1 MNKIL
6 RAVGIFYALCFMLI
20 GEAFGQTE
28 LKRPTVANNPMRVDV
43 KEYLKHIRLP
53 DGFKIELF
61 AENVEGARS
70 LALGEKGTVFAGT
83 FQIGKNGRS
92 YVPGKVYAILDKNK
106 DHHAD
111 QVLTI
116 ADSLNKPN
124 GVAFRNGD
132 LYVAEINRIL
142 RFDRIE
148 ENLTNPPRPVVV
160 NDKYPTNGWHG
171 WKFIRFGPDGK
182 LYVPVG
188 APCNTCER
196 REEIFASITRLNP
209 DGSNLEIFARG
220 IRNTVGFDWH
230 PETNELWFTENGRD
244 EWGDDIPPEEINH
257 APKPGLHFGF
267 PYRFGKSLVDTL
279 HKTTLPAEA
288 FAPAAIEMPAH
299 TAPLGMRFYSGSLFP
314 PEYRQQIF
322 FAEHG
327 SWNRSKPNGY
337 RVSLVRLEGNRAM
350 SYEPFAT
357 GWLMD
362 EKYWGR
368 PVDVLV
374 MPDGALLVSDD
385 FANCLYRISYEK

>member
-1 MNKIL
+1 
-6 RAVGIFYALCFMLI
+6 
-20 GEAFGQTE
+20 
-28 LKRPTVANNPMRVDV
+28 
-43 KEYLKHIRLP
+43 
-53 DGFKIELF
+53 
-61 AENVEGARS
+61 
-70 LALGEKGTVFAGT
+70 
-83 FQIGKNGRS
+83 
-92 YVPGKVYAILDKNK
+92 
-106 DHHAD
+106 
-111 QVLTI
+111 
-116 ADSLNKPN
+116 
-124 GVAFRNGD
+124 
-132 LYVAEINRIL
+132 
-142 RFDRIE
+142 
-148 ENLTNPPRPVVV
+148 VV

-196 REEIFASITRLNP
+196 KEEIFASITRLNP
-209 DGSNLEIFARG
+209 DGSNLEIFAKG

-299 TAPLGMRFYSGSLFP
+299 TAPLGMRFYGGSLFP
-314 PEYRQQIF
+314 PEYRHRIF
-322 FAEHG
+322 LAEHG

-337 RVSLVRLEGNRAM
+337 RVSVVRLEGNRAV

>member
-6 RAVGIFYALCFMLI
+6 RAVGIFYSLCFLLI

-28 LKRPTVANNPMRVDV
+28 LRRPTVANNPMRVDV
-43 KEYLKHIRLP
+43 KDHLKHIRLP
-53 DGFKIELF
+53 EGFKIELF

-92 YVPGKVYAILDKNK
+92 YVPGKVYAILDKNN

-142 RFDRIE
+142 RFGRIE

-196 REEIFASITRLNP
+196 KEEIFASITRLNP
-209 DGSNLEIFARG
+209 DGSNLEIFAKG

-230 PETNELWFTENGRD
+230 PETKELWFTENGRD

-314 PEYRQQIF
+314 PEYRHQIF
-322 FAEHG
+322 LAEHG

-337 RVSLVRLEGNRAM
+337 RVSVVRLEGNRAV